1 MQTPSC
7 KYCDKQWSYAETF
20 KNIFKPR
27 MICSHC
33 GEENYYQSDSKN
45 SWITLFGIPI
55 VLIVALL
62 LDLSTS
68 LIIFISVILVLV
80 HIVLFPYR
88 TKLKKKDKN

>member
-7 KYCDKQWSYAETF
+7 KYCGAQWSYAETF

-33 GEENYYQSDSKN
+33 GEENYYQSDNKS

-68 LIIFISVILVLV
+68 LIILISVVLVLV
-80 HIVLFPYR
+80 HVSLFPYR
-88 TKLKKKDKN
+88 TKLKKVDKK